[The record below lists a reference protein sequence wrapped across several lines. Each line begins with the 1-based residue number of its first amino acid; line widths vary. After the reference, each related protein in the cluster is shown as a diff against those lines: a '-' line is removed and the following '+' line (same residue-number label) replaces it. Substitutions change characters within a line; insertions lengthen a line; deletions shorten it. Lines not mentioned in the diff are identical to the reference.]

1 MTKNSELFQDVL
13 KIECSKNDC
22 FWVRETMILTI
33 EMDAKKNKI
42 DMFKTNTKQVRGYFY
57 T

>member
-33 EMDAKKNKI
+33 EVDAKKK
-42 DMFKTNTKQVRGYFY
+42 
-57 T
+57 